1 MQKPDDLETKDLKI
15 KTLPTPLDNFVPKLS
30 QDLEIPNWGI
40 KDYIRER
47 AIWQKGVESLTGEP
61 GWFYFKIFF
70 KFNTNYGLFGGILE
84 DENNSINTAI
94 QYLEN
99 CKDSYTVNQIA
110 EKQIALLK
118 FVGSLSYINEN
129 APWFFN
135 SITGLDKAN
144 SVKINEPFKNNEIE
158 IGVKE
163 DAVDMRLTT
172 LFELYKYACFDNVNL
187 KEIIPENLRKF
198 DMTILVFHVPLRYYQ
213 TGFQSMRNGTHE
225 YKSFNSEQFGDRMS
239 YLMFTFANCEF
250 DIDSINSVIP
260 GEISNET
267 AFNLGK
273 SNFKIKY
280 KRVYKHTSNEWSKI
294 FFGDGSN
301 FVDNGKKYKSQSDR
315 IGAIITATENKSLE
329 YYNRTADIYKPMV
342 DAVEKEANDIMRT
355 IDPKIA
361 LGNIYWGNAYG
372 QSRLE
377 KLLDENDKKNSLKY
391 KVRKSINSIINGE
404 KNYSMGVGS
413 EYFQAK
419 LDLIKYG
426 DEALHGNNNSNKV
439 KSEKELLRGIHGDK
453 RLHGR
458 NPYMPGTPY
467 FEHRLKR
474 EKRGDSSLHDY
485 SSYIG
490 DLRNKLEKRKV
501 EKR

>member
-1 MQKPDDLETKDLKI
+1 MQKPDDLEIKDLKI
-15 KTLPTPLDNFVPKLS
+15 KTLPTSLDNFVPKLS

-94 QYLEN
+94 QFLEN
-99 CKDSYTVNQIA
+99 CHKSYSVNQIA
-110 EKQIALLK
+110 ERKIALLK

-144 SVKINEPFKNNEIE
+144 SVKINEPFKNNELE

-250 DIDSINSVIP
+250 DVDSINSVIP

-315 IGAIITATENKSLE
+315 IGAMKTALDNLG
-329 YYNRTADIYKPMV
+329 YYNRTADIYKSMV

-355 IDPKIA
+355 VDPEIA
-361 LGNIYWGNAYG
+361 LGNLYWNNTYG
-372 QSRLE
+372 QSRQE
-377 KLLDENDKKNSLKY
+377 QLLKKKESSNIFKGDY
-391 KVRKSINSIINGE
+391 WKNTRDRIKSIANSIISGGE
-404 KNYSMGVGS
+404 DSSMGVGS
-413 EYFQAK
+413 KYFKAQ
-419 LDLIKYG
+419 LNLLKYG
-426 DEALHGNNNSNKV
+426 DEALHGGHNS
-439 KSEKELLRGIHGDK
+439 
-453 RLHGR
+453 
-458 NPYMPGTPY
+458 YMPGTPY
-467 FEHRLKR
+467 FKNRLER
-474 EKRGDSSLHDY
+474 EKKGDSSLH
-485 SSYIG
+485 
-490 DLRNKLEKRKV
+490 
-501 EKR
+501 